1 MTIGTD
7 RLNRLLPVIY
17 RRRDADVGYPLRA
30 LLAVIDEQV
39 GIVEADIEQ
48 LYENWFIETC
58 QEWVV
63 PYIGSLINYRP
74 GEETGA
80 PSDIA
85 TARRPSRWLI
95 PRREVANTIRNRQR
109 KGTLRLLEELASE
122 IAGWPALAVEFYRLL
137 GVTQSLS
144 HVRPNRGRTVDLRSG
159 DALERLGTAFDTLA
173 HMVDIRRITSRRRPG
188 RFNIPSVGLYVWRL
202 KVFSVTQSPASWLE
216 EATPRAYTFSVLGN
230 DAPLYT
236 RPTPMIGA
244 RNRERQFPVPI
255 RRRRLEEDLAAYY
268 GDGKSLQIWTGAPAE
283 PVPADQIV
291 VADLTDWRYRPRRG
305 QVAVDPVL
313 GRIAFPPG
321 QLLRRAVWVS
331 YHYAFSDDIGGGEYE
346 RPLAQPPNTALYTV
360 GGAQGLATISEAL
373 NQWRTDRPPSAIIE
387 IVDGRLYVEQLSIEL
402 GPGQLLELRAAN
414 RLRPT
419 LRLVDWQSDRPSAL
433 SVTGETGSRFVL
445 DGLLVTARGMVV
457 SGDLQHVIVRHCT
470 LVPGSALYASGQPRR
485 PADSSLELLD
495 TRARITIE
503 HAILG
508 AIRVNQED
516 IRTDPVVVQIS
527 DSIVDATE
535 PAAAALAAGDDELR
549 AWAVLRMIRSTVF
562 GRIRVHAIELLE
574 DSLVIGVVT
583 VGRRQIGCVRFS
595 YLEPGSRTPR
605 RFHCQ
610 PDLVDEAVAAQVHD
624 GALSSAEGRQVRE
637 QERLRVRPRF
647 NSVRY
652 GTPAYCQ
659 LSDHCAPEIRRGADD
674 ESEMGVFHDLY
685 QPQREAN
692 LQARLDDFVPAGMEA
707 GIIHSS

>member
-159 DALERLGTAFDTLA
+159 DALERLGTAFDTFA
-173 HMVDIRRITSRRRPG
+173 HMVDVRRITSRRRPG

-216 EATPRAYTFSVLGN
+216 EATPHAYTFSVLGN
-230 DAPLYT
+230 HAPLYT
-236 RPTPMIGA
+236 KPTAMVGA

-268 GDGKSLQIWTGAPAE
+268 GDGKSLEIWTGTPAE

-373 NQWRTDRPPSAIIE
+373 NQWRNDRPPSAIIE
-387 IVDGRLYVEQLSIEL
+387 IADGRLYVEQLSIEL

-445 DGLLVTARGMVV
+445 DGLLVTARSMVV

-692 LQARLDDFVPAGMEA
+692 LQARLDDFVPAGTDA

>member
-1 MTIGTD
+1 
-7 RLNRLLPVIY
+7 
-17 RRRDADVGYPLRA
+17 
-30 LLAVIDEQV
+30 
-39 GIVEADIEQ
+39 
-48 LYENWFIETC
+48 
-58 QEWVV
+58 
-63 PYIGSLINYRP
+63 
-74 GEETGA
+74 
-80 PSDIA
+80 
-85 TARRPSRWLI
+85 
-95 PRREVANTIRNRQR
+95 
-109 KGTLRLLEELASE
+109 
-122 IAGWPALAVEFYRLL
+122 
-137 GVTQSLS
+137 
-144 HVRPNRGRTVDLRSG
+144 
-159 DALERLGTAFDTLA
+159 
-173 HMVDIRRITSRRRPG
+173 
-188 RFNIPSVGLYVWRL
+188 
-202 KVFSVTQSPASWLE
+202 
-216 EATPRAYTFSVLGN
+216 
-230 DAPLYT
+230 
-236 RPTPMIGA
+236 
-244 RNRERQFPVPI
+244 
-255 RRRRLEEDLAAYY
+255 
-268 GDGKSLQIWTGAPAE
+268 
-283 PVPADQIV
+283 VPADQIV

-346 RPLAQPPNTALYTV
+346 RPLAHPPNTALYTV

-692 LQARLDDFVPAGMEA
+692 LQARLDDFVPAGTEA